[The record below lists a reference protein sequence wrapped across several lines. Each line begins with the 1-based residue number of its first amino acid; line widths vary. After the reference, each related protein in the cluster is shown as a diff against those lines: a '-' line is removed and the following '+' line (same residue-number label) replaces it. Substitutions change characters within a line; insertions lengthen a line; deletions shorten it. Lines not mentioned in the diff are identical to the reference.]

1 MPHIEDHFYPIE
13 YDKYITIDATNTSVV
28 NSYKNWDF
36 IINQLKQF
44 LPEYKFIQVGLDKDF
59 TLQSCDK
66 KISNS
71 YLKTCFSCCKAL
83 LCT

>member
-1 MPHIEDHFYPIE
+1 MSLFIEKYATFLGVKPRMPHIEDHFYPIE

-44 LPEYKFIQVGLDKDF
+44 LPEYKFIHFWAIKDF
-59 TLQSCDK
+59 YIAIL
-66 KISNS
+66 
-71 YLKTCFSCCKAL
+71 
-83 LCT
+83 